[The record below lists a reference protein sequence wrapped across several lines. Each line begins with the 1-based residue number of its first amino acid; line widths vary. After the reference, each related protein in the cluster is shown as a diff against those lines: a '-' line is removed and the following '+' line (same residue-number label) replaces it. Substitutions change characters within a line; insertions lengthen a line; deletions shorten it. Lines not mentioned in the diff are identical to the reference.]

1 MKKTLFVLV
10 LVVSLFPFSVKGQE
24 EVVFERLVIDIWPE
38 YDRTGVLIIYRG
50 VLSSQVPLPV
60 QVTFQIPAKAGQP
73 NAVAVRGA
81 DDQLMSVQYE
91 RMVRGNYAEISF
103 TATSQEIQFE
113 YYDPTLEREGDK
125 RTFTYQWP
133 GHHAVDTAVFQVQQ
147 PRGSYALE
155 ISPAFGESFQGS
167 EGLTYY
173 TMSETRLE
181 EGETQVIRVQ
191 YSKSSDSLSV
201 GDQPIQPGTPIEPRL
216 AFSFRGRNLIPW
228 LMAGFGL
235 ALILGGIG
243 FYWWFGDKRSPR
255 LILAGER
262 KTREQEPA
270 DPHRYCPQCGSRTGE
285 NDRFC
290 RVCGQR
296 L

>member
-1 MKKTLFVLV
+1 M
-10 LVVSLFPFSVKGQE
+10 GQE

-38 YDRTGVLIIYRG
+38 YDRPSVLIIYRG
-50 VLSSQVPLPV
+50 VLSSQVPLPA
-60 QVTFQIPAKAGQP
+60 QVTFQIPAEAGQP

-91 RMVRGNYAEISF
+91 RMVKGEFAEISF

-113 YYDPTLEREGDK
+113 YYDPALEREGEQ
-125 RTFTYQWP
+125 RTFTYQWL

-147 PRGSYALE
+147 PRDSYALD

-173 TMSETRLE
+173 TMRETRLE

-191 YSKSSDSLSV
+191 YNKSSDSLSI
-201 GDQPIQPGTPIEPRL
+201 GDQPVQPSTPIEPRL
-216 AFSFRGRNLIPW
+216 SFSFRGRNLIPW

-243 FYWWFGDKRSPR
+243 FYWWFGEKRNPR
-255 LILAGER
+255 LSLAGEW
-262 KTREQEPA
+262 KAEKPEST
-270 DPHRYCPQCGSRTGE
+270 DKHRYCPQCGSRTGE